1 MPQDAI
7 TNREVFSVTDINKTA
22 RRLLEGEFPMVFVEG
37 EISNF
42 TRPSSGHWYLTL
54 KDEKAQ
60 LRCAMFVNRNRLIRF
75 TPKNGMQ
82 VIVRGRISL
91 YEGRGE
97 FQLIAE
103 HMEEAGDGALRR
115 AFEQLKVKLDQEG
128 LFSQEQKQAIPA
140 LPGHIGVI
148 TSPTGAAI
156 RDVLHVLA
164 RRFPAI
170 PVTVLPVA
178 VQGEESVA
186 QIVAAIELATRYDQ
200 HPIDVIL
207 LTRGGGSLEDLWS
220 FNTEPVARAIFTSKI
235 PIVCG
240 VGHETDITIADFV
253 ADLRAPTPSAAAE
266 YASPDQA
273 EWLQSFE
280 RVDRALNNSIA
291 TRIRLQTNH
300 LAQVSRRLRHPGTRL
315 TDLHQRLDDLELRLR
330 RTFRHFISGFRIE
343 DSQARLVRAMKQGLE
358 RNDARIRLAG
368 SRLTS
373 PAAQVRAARVQLDHT
388 LGRLK
393 SVLYNELKYKA
404 QNLVAIE
411 QNLTAYSPA
420 AVLDRGYA
428 IIMKQGKVLRDA
440 RQVSP
445 GEEIIARL
453 KHGEITANVT
463 GIDSSAGVG
472 GDSDVKGKED

>member
-1 MPQDAI
+1 
-7 TNREVFSVTDINKTA
+7 
-22 RRLLEGEFPMVFVEG
+22 MVFVEG

-75 TPKNGMQ
+75 TPKNGLQ

-103 HMEEAGDGALRR
+103 HMEEAGDGALRL
-115 AFEQLKVKLDQEG
+115 AFEKLKTSLDAEG
-128 LFSQEQKQAIPA
+128 LFSPDQKLPVPA
-140 LPGHIGVI
+140 LPRHIGVI

-156 RDVLHVLA
+156 RDVLHVLE

-178 VQGEESVA
+178 VQGEESVT
-186 QIVAAIELATRYDQ
+186 QIVAAIELANRYEKN
-200 HPIDVIL
+200 PMDVLL

-220 FNTEPVARAIFTSKI
+220 FNTEPVARAIYASKI
-235 PIVCG
+235 PVVCG
-240 VGHETDITIADFV
+240 VGHETDVTIADFV

-266 YASPDQA
+266 AVSPDQA
-273 EWLQSFE
+273 EWLQTFE
-280 RVDRALNNSIA
+280 RLARTFTHTITSH
-291 TRIRLQTNH
+291 IRLDTNQLGH
-300 LAQVSRRLRHPGTRL
+300 VSRRLRHPGTRL
-315 TDLHQRLDDLELRLR
+315 TDLHQRLDELEIRLR
-330 RTFRHFISGFRIE
+330 RTFSRFVSGFRIE
-343 DSQARLVRAMKQGLE
+343 DSKARLVRAANQGLE
-358 RNDARIRLAG
+358 RNQARLRLAD

-373 PAAQVRAARVQLDHT
+373 PGGQVRQAQVQLRHAT
-388 LGRLK
+388 GRLK
-393 SVLYNELKYKA
+393 SIMDHDLKTRLRHLA
-404 QNLVAIE
+404 AIE
-411 QNLTAYSPA
+411 QNLAAYSPT

-428 IIMKQGKVLRDA
+428 IVLKQGKVLRDA
-440 RQVSP
+440 REVAP
-445 GEEIIARL
+445 GDEIIARL

-463 GIDSSAGVG
+463 GDGTGPRARRGPR
-472 GDSDVKGKED
+472 KR